1 MRYRIDLTINPGKS
15 IEIFR
20 QNLTNNSQTEPL
32 NATIT
37 NVSEAELCR
46 GVEFLIKNSK
56 RLLAEGVMP
65 DENGNGIVD
74 FKVYD
79 NPKRIGSRR
88 NLTFTNFLTRA
99 DHKILFMDATES
111 NEDALAYIDRRI
123 HPSLYL
129 KEEGNPLNKYK
140 QEVEPPKEEEDAI
153 PPVEPPVE
161 EDNVPEVS
169 DPSQEGT
176 GENGESTD
184 VQEPSLP
191 QEEATEQPNT
201 EEEVP
206 VVNVEKAPEEETV
219 VDTVEAP
226 QYIVGED
233 GKFYCPYEDCEKHT
247 EGYTA
252 ERYIKS
258 HMEKVH
264 GVN

>member
-1 MRYRIDLTINPGKS
+1 MRYRIDLTINPGKT

-37 NVSEAELCR
+37 NVSEGELCR

-56 RLLAEGVMP
+56 RLIEEGVMP

-111 NEDALAYIDRRI
+111 DEDALAYIDKRI

-129 KEEGNPLNKYK
+129 KEKGNPLNKYK
-140 QEVEPPKEEEDAI
+140 KEETLPPVQEEEVPPKEEEEVLPPDRGDNVDPAPEAI
-153 PPVEPPVE
+153 DPSVGEENQELPNPEEVVTKEEVVE
-161 EDNVPEVS
+161 EPTVETK
-169 DPSQEGT
+169 E
-176 GENGESTD
+176 
-184 VQEPSLP
+184 EPVA
-191 QEEATEQPNT
+191 EATE
-201 EEEVP
+201 
-206 VVNVEKAPEEETV
+206 K
-219 VDTVEAP
+219 VD
-226 QYIVGED
+226 YIVGED
-233 GKFYCPYEDCEKHT
+233 GKFYCPYEDCEKHKD
-247 EGYTA
+247 GYTA

>member
-15 IEIFR
+15 LEIFR
-20 QNLTNNSQTEPL
+20 QNLTNNSQSEPL

-56 RLLAEGVMP
+56 RLLAEGIMP
-65 DENGNGIVD
+65 DDNKNGIVD

-99 DHKILFMDATES
+99 DHKILFMDSTES
-111 NEDALAYIDRRI
+111 NEDALAYIDKRI
-123 HPSLYL
+123 HPSVYL

-140 QEVEPPKEEEDAI
+140 QEESVPPAEIEPIPPKEEEEV
-153 PPVEPPVE
+153 PPVVDPAPDATEPSVE
-161 EDNVPEVS
+161 EENQELPNPEDAVTKEEEAVKEEVVEQ
-169 DPSQEGT
+169 PTAET
-176 GENGESTD
+176 KE
-184 VQEPSLP
+184 EPVA
-191 QEEATEQPNT
+191 EATE
-201 EEEVP
+201 
-206 VVNVEKAPEEETV
+206 K
-219 VDTVEAP
+219 VD
-226 QYIVGED
+226 YIVGED
-233 GKFYCPYEDCEKHT
+233 GKFYCPYEDCEKHKD
-247 EGYTA
+247 GYTA